1 MRSSCNHLTL
11 WSATALV
18 ALFLV
23 ILPPAHAQTLAGDID
38 ITVRDQTGA
47 VVPNAMVMIRR
58 SGTATVVRA
67 LSSNAEGVAQGAL
80 LEPGTY
86 DISAEAKG
94 FKTITRRDIRLSVA
108 QVVSLELELTPG
120 TITQSVTVVGSSP
133 QIEEKAAS
141 LAQGFG
147 DRDITNLPLNGR
159 NYLDLG
165 KLAAGAVPSR
175 GSRDQTFAAY
185 GNNGIQNAF
194 VLDGER
200 NNNYI
205 RGLDNR
211 QRDELRPPLDALEE
225 FSVQTSNFSAE
236 YGASAGAVVLA
247 VTKGGTNQ
255 VHGSAYEYV
264 RNDHFDARTFIN
276 APPDPKPVYIR
287 NQFGGSLGGPIKK
300 DRAWIFGAYER
311 TSERNHI
318 PSFSTVPTAAERQG
332 IFPLPLY
339 DPYSTQCQGRIC
351 TRSEF
356 PSSIVNGA
364 TVYTIPSSM
373 FDPVGQALLDRYPLP
388 NRPGTFNNYSVARPD
403 ENTENNAIWRGDLQ
417 PTARNNFFVRYSLEK
432 FTEFADAALPPPAQ
446 MPVLRHDT
454 TNGIGV
460 GYTHTFSPTVIN
472 ELRFGWTRLTSG
484 HDETLPRDE
493 IIPGSLDPAITRG
506 IPTLGVDG
514 FAGIGDQ
521 PGGLGNNPISKSS
534 GVWDTS
540 DNVSWSKGKHL
551 IKFGADWQ
559 VIRPSTYSTLN
570 GRGSFGF
577 NGVFTDNPQNPAGTG
592 SSAADLLL
600 GIANTATIGTV
611 VNSIERGKYF
621 GLYGQDR
628 WSATSNLTLTL
639 GLRYELF
646 YPYTEVHNAM
656 ANFILDSN
664 DPSYGQYILAGDPRK
679 PRGLLELD
687 KKDFGPRIGLAYR
700 VPQVSGLVVRA
711 AYGIFYGQD
720 AGFGVTTRMTNN
732 PPFFG
737 FGGQSITS
745 DQLDP
750 LSGVIL
756 KTASFTRPA
765 PINPQSFMLDPKS
778 TAALRSWDQR
788 NLTPYVQEWNFSL
801 EKQLPWNVVWEADY
815 VGNIGIHLFGE
826 YNANQPLVPG
836 PGTVNSR
843 RPLVQYTDAQV
854 MRVAPFNRS
863 TYEGL
868 STRLQKQ
875 FSNGLSFLSTFTW
888 GRAFDWQNEALD
900 VCDNCGPGVAQDFGF
915 LNSYD
920 LRNNRAPSYNDAR
933 LQYNFAAVWSLPF
946 GPGRRFASRG
956 AAAKIAG
963 GWEGSGIFT
972 ARTGFP
978 LTITLSRDVTNVG
991 GQPRPDRLC
1000 SGQLGDPTTAE
1011 WFDTSCFM
1019 PPAQYTYG
1027 NSGRD
1032 ILSGPGLSNIDL
1044 TLMRNFHVGI
1054 PSEAGRL
1061 QFRANFF
1068 SLLNHPHLGD
1078 PGTVFGNP
1086 GFGIISSALG
1096 NRQIEFALRWVF

>member
-1 MRSSCNHLTL
+1 MRSNCKHLKL
-11 WSATALV
+11 WCVAAFVALV
-18 ALFLV
+18 LV
-23 ILPPAHAQTLAGDID
+23 ILPPTHAQTLTGEID
-38 ITVRDQTGA
+38 ITLRDQTRA
-47 VVPNAMVMIRR
+47 VVPNAMVTIRR
-58 SGTATVVRA
+58 AGTATVVRA
-67 LSSNAEGVAQGAL
+67 LSSNAEGLARGAL
-80 LEPGTY
+80 LEPGAY
-86 DISAEAKG
+86 DISAEAQG
-94 FKTITRRDIRLSVA
+94 FKTITRRDIQLSVA
-108 QVVSLELELTPG
+108 QVVSLEFELTPG
-120 TITQSVTVVGSSP
+120 TITQSVTVVGSAP
-133 QIEEKAAS
+133 QLEEKAAS
-141 LAQGFG
+141 LAQGFSE
-147 DRDITNLPLNGR
+147 RDITNLPLNGR

-185 GNNGIQNAF
+185 GNSGIQNAF

-264 RNDHFDARTFIN
+264 RNDHFDARTFN
-276 APPDPKPVYIR
+276 ATTGPKPVYIR

-311 TSERNHI
+311 TSERNHV
-318 PSFSTVPTAAERQG
+318 STLSTVPTAEERQG
-332 IFPLPLY
+332 IFPVPIY
-339 DPYSTQCQGRIC
+339 DPNTTQCQGKNC
-351 TRSEF
+351 TRSAF

-373 FDPVGQALLDRYPLP
+373 FDPVGQALLGRYPLP
-388 NRPGTFNNYSVARPD
+388 NLPGTFNNYSSTHPD
-403 ENTENNAIWRGDLQ
+403 ENTENNATWRSDLQ
-417 PTARNNFFVRYSLEK
+417 LTARDSFFARYSLQK
-432 FTEFADAALPPPAQ
+432 FTEFADANLPPPAQ

-460 GYTHTFSPTVIN
+460 GYTRTFSPTLIN
-472 ELRFGWTRLTSG
+472 ELRFGWTRLSSG

-493 IIPGSLDPAITRG
+493 IIPGSLDPAIAHG
-506 IPTLGVDG
+506 IPTFGVNG
-514 FAGIGDQ
+514 FAGLGDQ
-521 PGGLGNNPISKSS
+521 PGALGNNPISKSS

-570 GRGSFGF
+570 GRGNFGF
-577 NGVFTDNPQNPAGTG
+577 NGVFTQDPQNRAVTG
-592 SSAADLLL
+592 SSVADLLL
-600 GIANTATIGTV
+600 GFANTATIGTV

-621 GLYGQDR
+621 GFYGQDR
-628 WSATSNLTLTL
+628 WSATANLTLSL

-646 YPYTEVHNAM
+646 YPYTEVHDAM

-664 DPSYGQYILAGDPRK
+664 DPLYGQYILAGDPRK
-679 PRGLLELD
+679 PRGLLELA

-700 VPQVSGLVVRA
+700 VPQVRGLVLRA

-745 DQLDP
+745 DQLNP
-750 LSGVIL
+750 SSGVIL

-765 PINPQSFMLDPKS
+765 PINPQSFVLDPRS
-778 TAALRSWDQR
+778 TAQLRSWDQR

-801 EKQLPWNVVWEADY
+801 QKQLPWNVVWETDY
-815 VGNIGIHLFGE
+815 VGNAGVHLFGE

-843 RPLVQYTDAQV
+843 RPLIQYTAAQV
-854 MRVAPFNRS
+854 SRVAPFNRS

-875 FSNGLSFLSTFTW
+875 FSRGLSFLSTFTW
-888 GRAFDWQNEALD
+888 GHAFDWQNEALD
-900 VCDNCGPGVAQDFGF
+900 VCDNCAPGIAQDFGF

-920 LRNNRAPSYNDAR
+920 LRSNRAPSYNDAR

-946 GPGRRFASRG
+946 GPGRRFAPRG
-956 AAAKIAG
+956 AAAKIVG
-963 GWEGSGIFT
+963 GWEASGIFT

-978 LTITLSRDVTNVG
+978 LTITLPVDITNVG
-991 GQPRPDRLC
+991 GQPRPNRLC
-1000 SGQLGDPTTAE
+1000 SGQLGNPTTAK
-1011 WFDTSCFM
+1011 WFDTSCFAF
-1019 PPAQYTYG
+1019 PDQYTYG

-1044 TLMRNFHVGI
+1044 TLMRDFHVAI
-1054 PSEAGRL
+1054 PTEAGRL

-1068 SLLNHPHLGD
+1068 SLLNHPHLGE
-1078 PGTVFGNP
+1078 PGTTFGNP
-1086 GFGIISSALG
+1086 GFGIISSASG
-1096 NRQIEFALRWVF
+1096 NRQIEFALRWTF